1 LPEPKATWQIDRVP
15 TARRC
20 QGCGATLGEAAPGA
34 TVVTCQFCGLAH
46 DATVLFPAIHVG
58 QTPQQVR
65 VGSRA
70 VWVIT
75 IAVIVIIAASA
86 LVPAIMSLRLARD
99 AVSVATTRPSALPG
113 SRPDPRRPIAPA
125 DLAGLTQGGGWKVLE
140 TPPPPGGF
148 ADFDPVA
155 GIPWAMTIARGWA
168 SDAALI
174 RVDVGRVAATGAVD
188 LSGEQ
193 GSGYRFVSP
202 GRRQRWINETDAGS
216 KSLTAT
222 GLMIDI
228 KGSEVRALPHEERQE
243 TAPPEPASL
252 PLAELL
258 ERARRGRGF
267 EDKPYYAGYLIHLPR
282 EGWVWYFRAV
292 SGTSGYPRV
301 RARDG
306 KPYPYR

>member
-1 LPEPKATWQIDRVP
+1 MP

-20 QGCGATLGEAAPGA
+20 QGCGATLGEPASGA

-46 DATVLFPAIHVG
+46 DATVQLKAIQIG
-58 QTPQQVR
+58 PTPQQVG
-65 VGSRA
+65 VGRRA
-70 VWVIT
+70 VWVIA
-75 IAVIVIIAASA
+75 IAVIVIIGVSA
-86 LVPAIMSLRLARD
+86 LVPAIMSMRLAQD
-99 AVSVATTRPSALPG
+99 AISVATTPPSARPG
-113 SRPDPRRPIAPA
+113 ARPDPRRSMPPA
-125 DLAGLTQGGGWKVLE
+125 DLAALTQGGGWKVLE
-140 TPPPPGGF
+140 TPAPPGGF

-155 GIPWAMTIARGWA
+155 GIPWAMAIARAWA

-193 GSGYRFVSP
+193 GSGYRFLSP

-228 KGSEVRALPHEERQE
+228 KGGEVRALPHDERQE
-243 TAPPEPASL
+243 IAPPAPASL
-252 PLAELL
+252 PLDELL

-282 EGWVWYFRAV
+282 EGWVWYFRAI

-306 KPYPYR
+306 KTYPYR

>member
-1 LPEPKATWQIDRVP
+1 VP

-20 QGCGATLGEAAPGA
+20 QGCGATLREPAAGA
-34 TVVTCQFCGLAH
+34 TVVTCPFCGLAH
-46 DATVLFPAIHVG
+46 DTVRSPAIPPG
-58 QTPQQVR
+58 PTPQQIR

-75 IAVIVIIAASA
+75 IAVIVIIGASA
-86 LVPAIMSLRLARD
+86 LIPAIMSLRLARD
-99 AVSVATTRPSALPG
+99 AVSVATNLPSALPG
-113 SRPDPRRPIAPA
+113 ARPEARRAIPPS
-125 DLAGLTQGGGWKVLE
+125 DLAAQPLGGGWKVLE

-155 GIPWAMTIARGWA
+155 GLPWALAIARAWA
-168 SDAALI
+168 SDASLI

-202 GRRQRWINETDAGS
+202 GRRQRWINEADAGS

-222 GLMIDI
+222 GLMIDVR
-228 KGSEVRALPHEERQE
+228 GTQVRALAHDERQD
-243 TAPPEPASL
+243 TAPPAPTSL
-252 PLAELL
+252 PLDELL
-258 ERARRGRGF
+258 ERARRGTGF

-282 EGWVWYFRAV
+282 EGWVWYFRPI

-306 KPYPYR
+306 RTYPYR